1 MTEVDAVLRQ
11 VHDGDAGA
19 VDALLPIVYQELR
32 RLAVRR
38 IALEKPGQTLQPT
51 ELVHEV
57 YLRLLGN
64 KADVGWESRGH
75 FFAAAAEAMRRILI
89 DRARR
94 KKSLKRG
101 GTMERRS
108 LDDLDLPG
116 AADAVDLLA
125 MDEVLQRFEALEP
138 RKAQVVKL
146 RYFVGMTLPEVAE
159 ALGISKNTADR
170 DWAYARAWLH
180 AELSK

>member
-1 MTEVDAVLRQ
+1 MTEVDAVLRR
-11 VHDGDAGA
+11 VYDGDPGA

-57 YLRLLGN
+57 YLRLLGD

-101 GTMERRS
+101 GAMERRS
-108 LDDLDLPG
+108 LDDLNLPG
-116 AADAVDLLA
+116 AADVVDLLA
-125 MDEVLQRFEALEP
+125 MDDVLQRFEALEP